1 MTWFLLKGLLRD
13 HHRSLFPII
22 IVTAGVMTTILG
34 YCFMH
39 GIMDDTIRSNA
50 KLDTG
55 HVKITTRAYQ
65 EISAQLPNDLAIL
78 NVREQLSHLRRQYP
92 QMAWVARTK
101 FGGLLDLPDEHGE
114 TRAQGPTFG
123 MALDLLSPGTR
134 EGERLGLENA
144 LVRGRLPASPGE
156 ILISEEFAGR
166 LGAKM
171 GDLATLVSS
180 TAYGGMAVQN
190 FTIVGTV
197 LFGIAPMDRN
207 AMIADL
213 ADIQCALDMEDSAG
227 EILGIF
233 PNLVYDEQKANK
245 IAQTFNAGTGES
257 QDEFSLV
264 MLPLREQ
271 RGLGEYFDTI
281 NVRVSYML
289 FGFIFVMSLVL
300 WNAGL
305 MSGIRRYGEMGVRL
319 AIGESK
325 RHVYVTLLGES
336 LLIGTVGSI
345 AGTAIGLGFSY
356 YLQEVGLDISSMMKG
371 SNMLMANIMRAKIT
385 PASYYIGFLPG
396 LLATMVGS
404 AISGIRI
411 FKRQTAQLFK
421 ELEV

>member
-1 MTWFLLKGLLRD
+1 
-13 HHRSLFPII
+13 
-22 IVTAGVMTTILG
+22 
-34 YCFMH
+34 MH
-39 GIMDDTIRSNA
+39 GIIDDTVRSNA

-65 EISAQLPNDLAIL
+65 EISRQLPNDLAIL
-78 NVREQLSHLRRQYP
+78 EVSELLSDLKRHHPL
-92 QMAWVARTK
+92 MEWTARIK
-101 FGGLLDLPDEHGE
+101 FGGLLDLPDEYGE

-123 MALDLLSPGTR
+123 MALDLLSPGTM
-134 EGERLGLENA
+134 EAERLGLDKA
-144 LVRGRLPASPGE
+144 LVKGRLPRMPGE

-166 LGAKM
+166 LGANI

-190 FTIVGTV
+190 FTVVGTV
-197 LFGIAPMDRN
+197 RFGIAPMDRN

-213 ADIQCALDMEDSAG
+213 ADIQFALDMEDSAG

-233 PNLVYDEQKANK
+233 PNLVYDEKTAHNTS
-245 IAQTFNAGTGES
+245 QTFNSRMRDS
-257 QDEFSLV
+257 QDEFSLE

-271 RGLGEYFDTI
+271 GGLGEYLDTI
-281 NVRVSYML
+281 NARVSYML
-289 FGFIFVMSLVL
+289 FGFFFVMSLVL

-325 RHVYVTLLGES
+325 GHVYRSLLGES
-336 LLIGTVGSI
+336 FLIGTVGSI
-345 AGTAIGLGFSY
+345 LGTAIGLGFSY

-396 LLATMVGS
+396 LLATFVGS

>member
-1 MTWFLLKGLLRD
+1 MMRFLFKGLIRD

-22 IVTAGVMTTILG
+22 IVAAGVMTTILG

-39 GIMDDTIRSNA
+39 GIMDDFVRSNA

-55 HVKITTRAYQ
+55 HVKITTRAYGDL
-65 EISAQLPNDLAIL
+65 AGQLPNDLAML
-78 NVREQLSHLRRQYP
+78 NVGQELASLKEDYP
-92 QMAWVARTK
+92 RMDWVARIK
-101 FGGLLDLPDEHGE
+101 FGGLLDLPDERGE

-123 MALDLLSPGTR
+123 MALDLLGPGSK
-134 EGERLGLENA
+134 EAERLGLEKA
-144 LVRGRLPASPGE
+144 LVRGHLPAAPGE
-156 ILISEEFAGR
+156 ILVSEEFADR
-166 LGAKM
+166 LGAGT

-197 LFGIAPMDRN
+197 HFGIAPMDRN

-213 ADIQCALDMEDSAG
+213 ADIQYALDMEDGAG

-233 PNLVYDEQKANK
+233 PNLIYDEKEARR
-245 IAQTFNAGTGES
+245 IARTFNASTENPE
-257 QDEFSLV
+257 DEFSPL
-264 MLPLREQ
+264 MLTLREQ
-271 RGLGEYFDTI
+271 GTLGEYLDTI
-281 NVRVSYML
+281 NARVSILL
-289 FGFIFVMSLVL
+289 FSFFFVMSLVL

-325 RHVYVTLLGES
+325 GHVYRSLLGES
-336 LLIGTVGSI
+336 ILIGIVGSVL
-345 AGTAIGLGFSY
+345 GTAIGLGFSY
-356 YLQEVGLDISSMMKG
+356 YLQEVGLDISGMTKG
-371 SNMLMANIMRAKIT
+371 STMLMANIMRAKIT

-396 LLATMVGS
+396 LLATFVGS
-404 AISGIRI
+404 AVSGIRI
-411 FKRQTAQLFK
+411 FQRQTAQLFK